1 MKLFNIVLLLLLFG
15 FCSIFQKS
23 RNTKNLIIKDKQ
35 GAQQM
40 TKITNVL
47 TIKEPDM
54 FLRKVD
60 LIQEY
65 VFQRIKN
72 ALDSIKLNQEKLSNI
87 SEQDEVKNLLQSEF
101 HKAMI
106 SMSKQDIS
114 CLYSVARDFNGI
126 IELEYWKQQV
136 LQDASKVLFKD

>member
-1 MKLFNIVLLLLLFG
+1 
-15 FCSIFQKS
+15 
-23 RNTKNLIIKDKQ
+23 
-35 GAQQM
+35 M

-54 FLRKVD
+54 FLRKID

-72 ALDSIKLNQEKLSNI
+72 ALETIKDNQEKLDI
-87 SEQDEVKNLLQSEF
+87 SEQDEEKNLLQIEF
-101 HKAMI
+101 HKTMI

-114 CLYSVARDFNGI
+114 CLFSVARDFSEVV
-126 IELEYWKQQV
+126 ELEFWKQQV
-136 LQDASKVLFKD
+136 LQEASKVLFKD

>member
-1 MKLFNIVLLLLLFG
+1 
-15 FCSIFQKS
+15 
-23 RNTKNLIIKDKQ
+23 
-35 GAQQM
+35 M
-40 TKITNVL
+40 TKITHIL

-72 ALDSIKLNQEKLSNI
+72 ALETIKDNQEKLYI
-87 SEQDEVKNLLQSEF
+87 SEQDEEKNLLQIEF
-101 HKAMI
+101 HKTMI

-114 CLYSVARDFNGI
+114 CLFSVARDFSEVV
-126 IELEYWKQQV
+126 ELEYWKQQV
-136 LQDASKVLFKD
+136 LQEASKVLFKD

>member
-1 MKLFNIVLLLLLFG
+1 
-15 FCSIFQKS
+15 
-23 RNTKNLIIKDKQ
+23 
-35 GAQQM
+35 M

-54 FLRKVD
+54 FLRKID

-72 ALDSIKLNQEKLSNI
+72 ALETIKDNQEKLDI
-87 SEQDEVKNLLQSEF
+87 SEQDEEKNLLQIEF
-101 HKAMI
+101 HKTMI

-114 CLYSVARDFNGI
+114 CLFSVARDFSEV
-126 IELEYWKQQV
+126 IELEFWKQQV
-136 LQDASKVLFKD
+136 LQEASKVLFKV

>member
-1 MKLFNIVLLLLLFG
+1 
-15 FCSIFQKS
+15 
-23 RNTKNLIIKDKQ
+23 
-35 GAQQM
+35 M

-54 FLRKVD
+54 FLRKID

-72 ALDSIKLNQEKLSNI
+72 ALETIKDNQEKLDI
-87 SEQDEVKNLLQSEF
+87 SEQDEEKNILQIEF
-101 HKAMI
+101 HKTMI

-114 CLYSVARDFNGI
+114 CLFSVARDFSEVV
-126 IELEYWKQQV
+126 ELGFWKQQV
-136 LQDASKVLFKD
+136 LQEASKVLFKE

>member
-1 MKLFNIVLLLLLFG
+1 
-15 FCSIFQKS
+15 
-23 RNTKNLIIKDKQ
+23 
-35 GAQQM
+35 M

-54 FLRKVD
+54 FLRKID

-114 CLYSVARDFNGI
+114 CLYSVARDFSEI
-126 IELEYWKQQV
+126 VELEYWKQQV
-136 LQDASKVLFKD
+136 LQEASKILFKD

>member
-1 MKLFNIVLLLLLFG
+1 
-15 FCSIFQKS
+15 
-23 RNTKNLIIKDKQ
+23 
-35 GAQQM
+35 M

-54 FLRKVD
+54 FLRKID

-72 ALDSIKLNQEKLSNI
+72 ALETIKDNQEKLNNL
-87 SEQDEVKNLLQSEF
+87 SEQDEEKNTLQVEF
-101 HKAMI
+101 HKTMI

-114 CLYSVARDFNGI
+114 CLFSVARDFSEV
-126 IELEYWKQQV
+126 IELEFWKQQV
-136 LQDASKVLFKD
+136 LQEASKVLFKD

>member
-1 MKLFNIVLLLLLFG
+1 
-15 FCSIFQKS
+15 
-23 RNTKNLIIKDKQ
+23 
-35 GAQQM
+35 M

-87 SEQDEVKNLLQSEF
+87 SEQDEANNLLQSEF

-114 CLYSVARDFNGI
+114 CLYSVARDFSEV
-126 IELEYWKQQV
+126 IELEFWKQQV
-136 LQDASKVLFKD
+136 LQEASKVLFKD

>member
-1 MKLFNIVLLLLLFG
+1 
-15 FCSIFQKS
+15 
-23 RNTKNLIIKDKQ
+23 
-35 GAQQM
+35 M
-40 TKITNVL
+40 TKLTNSL
-47 TIKEPDM
+47 IIKEPDM

-101 HKAMI
+101 HKTMI

-114 CLYSVARDFNGI
+114 CLYSVARDFSEI

-136 LQDASKVLFKD
+136 LQEASKVLFKD

>member
-1 MKLFNIVLLLLLFG
+1 
-15 FCSIFQKS
+15 
-23 RNTKNLIIKDKQ
+23 
-35 GAQQM
+35 M

-54 FLRKVD
+54 FLRKID

-72 ALDSIKLNQEKLSNI
+72 ALETIKDNQEKLDI
-87 SEQDEVKNLLQSEF
+87 SEQDEEKNLLQIEF
-101 HKAMI
+101 HKTMI

-114 CLYSVARDFNGI
+114 CLYSVARDFSEV
-126 IELEYWKQQV
+126 IELEFWKQQV
-136 LQDASKVLFKD
+136 LQEASKVLFKE

>member
-1 MKLFNIVLLLLLFG
+1 
-15 FCSIFQKS
+15 
-23 RNTKNLIIKDKQ
+23 
-35 GAQQM
+35 M

-54 FLRKVD
+54 FLRKID

-72 ALDSIKLNQEKLSNI
+72 ALETIKDNQEKLYI
-87 SEQDEVKNLLQSEF
+87 SEQDEEKNLLQIEF
-101 HKAMI
+101 HKTMI

-114 CLYSVARDFNGI
+114 CLFSVARDFSEVV
-126 IELEYWKQQV
+126 ELEFWKQQV
-136 LQDASKVLFKD
+136 LQEASKVLFKD

>member
-1 MKLFNIVLLLLLFG
+1 
-15 FCSIFQKS
+15 
-23 RNTKNLIIKDKQ
+23 
-35 GAQQM
+35 M

-54 FLRKVD
+54 FLRKID

-72 ALDSIKLNQEKLSNI
+72 ALETIKDNQEKLDT
-87 SEQDEVKNLLQSEF
+87 SEQDEDKNLLQIEF
-101 HKAMI
+101 HKTMI

-114 CLYSVARDFNGI
+114 CLFSVARDFSEV
-126 IELEYWKQQV
+126 IELEFWKQQV
-136 LQDASKVLFKD
+136 LQEASKVLFKE

>member
-1 MKLFNIVLLLLLFG
+1 
-15 FCSIFQKS
+15 
-23 RNTKNLIIKDKQ
+23 
-35 GAQQM
+35 M

-72 ALDSIKLNQEKLSNI
+72 ALETIKDNQEKLNNI
-87 SEQDEVKNLLQSEF
+87 SEQDEENNTLQVEF
-101 HKAMI
+101 HKTMI

-114 CLYSVARDFNGI
+114 CLYSVARDFSEI

-136 LQDASKVLFKD
+136 LQETSKVLFKE

>member
-1 MKLFNIVLLLLLFG
+1 
-15 FCSIFQKS
+15 
-23 RNTKNLIIKDKQ
+23 
-35 GAQQM
+35 M

-54 FLRKVD
+54 FLRKID

-72 ALDSIKLNQEKLSNI
+72 ALETIKDNQKKLENEFADINEGKFDSVGSINH
-87 SEQDEVKNLLQSEF
+87 LQSEF

-114 CLYSVARDFNGI
+114 CLFSVARDFSEVV
-126 IELEYWKQQV
+126 ELEFWKQQV
-136 LQDASKVLFKD
+136 LQEASKVLFKD

>member
-1 MKLFNIVLLLLLFG
+1 
-15 FCSIFQKS
+15 
-23 RNTKNLIIKDKQ
+23 
-35 GAQQM
+35 M

-54 FLRKVD
+54 FLRKID

-72 ALDSIKLNQEKLSNI
+72 ALETIKDNQEKLDI
-87 SEQDEVKNLLQSEF
+87 SEQDEVKNPLQSEF

-114 CLYSVARDFNGI
+114 CLYSVARDFSEI

-136 LQDASKVLFKD
+136 LQDASKVLFKE

>member
-1 MKLFNIVLLLLLFG
+1 
-15 FCSIFQKS
+15 
-23 RNTKNLIIKDKQ
+23 
-35 GAQQM
+35 M
-40 TKITNVL
+40 TKITNSL

-87 SEQDEVKNLLQSEF
+87 SEQDEANNLLQSEF

-114 CLYSVARDFNGI
+114 CLYSVARDFNEVV
-126 IELEYWKQQV
+126 ELEFWKQQV
-136 LQDASKVLFKD
+136 LQDAGKVLFKD

>member
-1 MKLFNIVLLLLLFG
+1 
-15 FCSIFQKS
+15 
-23 RNTKNLIIKDKQ
+23 
-35 GAQQM
+35 M

-54 FLRKVD
+54 FLRKID

-72 ALDSIKLNQEKLSNI
+72 ALETIKDNQEKLYI
-87 SEQDEVKNLLQSEF
+87 SEQDEEKNLLQIEF
-101 HKAMI
+101 HKTMI

-114 CLYSVARDFNGI
+114 CLYSVARDFSEV
-126 IELEYWKQQV
+126 IELEFWKQQV
-136 LQDASKVLFKD
+136 LQEASKVLFKY

>member
-1 MKLFNIVLLLLLFG
+1 
-15 FCSIFQKS
+15 
-23 RNTKNLIIKDKQ
+23 
-35 GAQQM
+35 M

-54 FLRKVD
+54 FLRKID

-72 ALDSIKLNQEKLSNI
+72 ALETIKDNQEKLYI
-87 SEQDEVKNLLQSEF
+87 SEQDEEKNLLQIEF
-101 HKAMI
+101 HKTMI

-114 CLYSVARDFNGI
+114 CLFSVARDFSEVV
-126 IELEYWKQQV
+126 ELDFWKRQV
-136 LQDASKVLFKD
+136 LQEASKVLFKD

>member
-1 MKLFNIVLLLLLFG
+1 
-15 FCSIFQKS
+15 
-23 RNTKNLIIKDKQ
+23 
-35 GAQQM
+35 M

-65 VFQRIKN
+65 VFQRIKH
-72 ALDSIKLNQEKLSNI
+72 ALDSINLNQEKLSNL
-87 SEQDEVKNLLQSEF
+87 SELDEVNNLLQSEF
-101 HKAMI
+101 HKTMI

-114 CLYSVARDFNGI
+114 CLYSVARDFSEI
-126 IELEYWKQQV
+126 VELEYWKQQV
-136 LQDASKVLFKD
+136 LQEASKVLFKD

>member
-1 MKLFNIVLLLLLFG
+1 
-15 FCSIFQKS
+15 
-23 RNTKNLIIKDKQ
+23 
-35 GAQQM
+35 M

-47 TIKEPDM
+47 IIKEPDM

-87 SEQDEVKNLLQSEF
+87 SEQDEVNNLLQSEF
-101 HKAMI
+101 HKTMI

-114 CLYSVARDFNGI
+114 CLYSVARDFNEVV
-126 IELEYWKQQV
+126 ELEYWKQQV
-136 LQDASKVLFKD
+136 LQEASKVLFKD